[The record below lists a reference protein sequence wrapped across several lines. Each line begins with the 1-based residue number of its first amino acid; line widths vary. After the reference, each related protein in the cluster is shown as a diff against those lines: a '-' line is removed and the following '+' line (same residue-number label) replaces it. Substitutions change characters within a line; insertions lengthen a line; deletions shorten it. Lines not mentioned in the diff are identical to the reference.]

1 MQYHVVT
8 CNCLLAFFFASVG
21 MFVSSPAGGGNAA
34 VSHLAGRLSCFLFR
48 WCFWDGRSFVVVVQL
63 LSRVQLFVTPWTT
76 ACLASLSSA
85 VSPLLL
91 LPSVFPSI
99 SVFSN
104 EAGVWSLGIS
114 IQIPQDCSWDW
125 SLVLK
130 VTTTNICLN
139 LQVPRSWQKVLWN
152 TRTNRYLSILMHTC
166 CANQACGEKSRG
178 KRRKKSI
185 WDITESHQQP

>member
-8 CNCLLAFFFASVG
+8 CNCLLAFFLHLLVCSFPRLQEEVMLLSVI
-21 MFVSSPAGGGNAA
+21 
-34 VSHLAGRLSCFLFR
+34 LAGRSSCFLFR
-48 WCFWDGRSFVVVVQL
+48 GCFWDGRSFVVVVQL

-76 ACLASLSSA
+76 ACLASLSSS

-114 IQIPQDCSWDW
+114 VQIPQNCSWDW

-130 VTTTNICLN
+130 VTTTNVCLN

-152 TRTNRYLSILMHTC
+152 TRTNHYLSI
-166 CANQACGEKSRG
+166 
-178 KRRKKSI
+178 
-185 WDITESHQQP
+185 